1 MGGGLDHPF
10 KQQRSDLSDNL
21 AGTRIDVMI
30 EWLKQRLL
38 PDAKVWWR
46 LASTRFQMLAA
57 GALAAVIANPDV
69 LLSAAWYLPEGPLRL
84 VVAALIGLAYFAG
97 DRLLRLWREERLP
110 TSEELSDGQ

>member
-1 MGGGLDHPF
+1 
-10 KQQRSDLSDNL
+10 
-21 AGTRIDVMI
+21 MI
-30 EWLKQRLL
+30 AWLKQKLL
-38 PDAKVWWR
+38 PETTIWWR
-46 LASTRFQMLAA
+46 LASSRFQMLVA

-84 VVAALIGLAYFAG
+84 VVAAVIGLVYFAG